1 MLFLYFFYYYFV
13 LFSSL
18 PIMCYVLLDK
28 EVMNN

>member
-13 LFSSL
+13 LFLSL

-28 EVMNN
+28 EVMKI